1 MNLRPRLQTL
11 VYRTEQNRTEHREFL
26 GEMETDDS
34 GRLSLPIS
42 ECFDLSIED
51 SDRAP
56 GRPFVVS
63 VCTYYIP

>member
-1 MNLRPRLQTL
+1 MNLRSRLQTL
-11 VYRTEQNRTEHREFL
+11 VYRTEQSIAWEFL
-26 GEMETDDS
+26 GVMETDDS
-34 GRLSLPIS
+34 GLSLPTS